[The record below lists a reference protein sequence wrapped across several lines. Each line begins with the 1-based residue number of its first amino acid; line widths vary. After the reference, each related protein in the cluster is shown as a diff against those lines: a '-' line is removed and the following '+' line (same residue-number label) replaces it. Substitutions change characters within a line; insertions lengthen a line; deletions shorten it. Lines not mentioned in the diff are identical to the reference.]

1 MELTEMS
8 VTELSRLLGKKE
20 ISSSELTSAYLE
32 RIHSDGLNTYITVTE
47 EYALSCAAEA
57 DKRLVHGER
66 LHPLDGI
73 PFSVKDNLCT
83 KGMRTTCASKMLE
96 NFTPNYDAT
105 AVARLK
111 DKGAVM
117 LGKVNLDEFAMGIST
132 ETSYFGRVKNPLD
145 RERSAGGSS
154 GGSAAAVAA
163 GECAFSLGTD
173 TGGSIRQPASYCG
186 VVGMSPTY
194 GRVSRFGLVAFASSL
209 DRVGVVTK
217 NISDNALVLS
227 AISGADSNDTTS
239 VDVPAEIM
247 PSEDGAENLTVY
259 IPEEF
264 LSVPSEAAVGK
275 CFGNAAD
282 IYRSLGATVKYVS
295 IPELRYC
302 LDAYSV
308 LSCAEASSNLARFDG
323 IRYGY
328 GSESGA
334 KSIDEVRSE
343 AFGGE
348 VKARV
353 LFGTLVLG
361 ERRDLYEKALCV
373 RQNVTLRLG
382 ELLAGKNSVI
392 LAPATNRTAFRY
404 GDESGNTLNDYSDF
418 FSVSANLAGLPAAA
432 FPFGKGDNGLPI
444 GMQLFGAKFAESTLY
459 GAAKFLERVV
469 AAV

>member
-1 MELTEMS
+1 MELTEVS
-8 VTELSRLLGKKE
+8 VTELSRLLGDKE
-20 ISSSELTSAYLE
+20 ISSSELTAAYLE
-32 RIHSDGLNTYITVTE
+32 KIHSDGLNTYITVTE
-47 EYALSCAAEA
+47 KYALACAAEA
-57 DKRLVHGER
+57 DGRLLRGER

-83 KGMRTTCASKMLE
+83 KGVRTTCASKMLAD
-96 NFTPNYDAT
+96 FTPNYDAT

-111 DKGAVM
+111 EKGAVM

-132 ETSYFGRVKNPLD
+132 ETSYFGKVRNPLD

-209 DRVGVVTK
+209 DRVGIVTRTV
-217 NISDNALVLS
+217 SDNALVLS

-239 VDVPAEIM
+239 VDAPTEIM
-247 PSEDGAENLTVY
+247 PSECGAKNLTVY

-264 LSVPSEAAVGK
+264 LDVPGEAAVGK
-275 CFGNAAD
+275 CLGNAAD
-282 IYRSLGATVKYVS
+282 TYRSLGATVKYISV
-295 IPELRYC
+295 PELKYC

-323 IRYGY
+323 IRYGH
-328 GSESGA
+328 GA
-334 KSIDEVRSE
+334 ADDAKTADEVRSE
-343 AFGGE
+343 AFGDE

-353 LFGTLVLG
+353 LFGTLLLG
-361 ERRDLYEKALCV
+361 ERRDLYEKALNV

-418 FSVSANLAGLPAAA
+418 FSVSANLAGLPAVA
-432 FPFGKGDNGLPI
+432 FPFGSGDNGLPI
-444 GMQLFGAKFAESTLY
+444 GMQVFGAKFAESTLY
-459 GAAKFLERVV
+459 GAAKMLEGAVV
-469 AAV
+469 TV

>member
-1 MELTEMS
+1 MELTEVS

-32 RIHSDGLNTYITVTE
+32 KIHSDGLNTYITVTE
-47 EYALSCAAEA
+47 KYALACAVEA
-57 DKRLVHGER
+57 DVRLLRGER

-83 KGMRTTCASKMLE
+83 KGVRTTCASKMLAD
-96 NFTPNYDAT
+96 FTPNYDAT

-111 DKGAVM
+111 EKGAVM

-132 ETSYFGRVKNPLD
+132 ETSYFGKVRNPLD

-209 DRVGVVTK
+209 DRVGIVTRTV
-217 NISDNALVLS
+217 SDNALVLS

-239 VDVPAEIM
+239 VDAPTEIM
-247 PSEDGAENLTVY
+247 PSEFGAKNLTVY

-264 LSVPSEAAVGK
+264 LDVPGEAAVGK
-275 CFGNAAD
+275 CLGNAAD
-282 IYRSLGATVKYVS
+282 IYRSLGATVKYISV
-295 IPELRYC
+295 PELKYC

-323 IRYGY
+323 IRYGH
-328 GSESGA
+328 GA
-334 KSIDEVRSE
+334 ADDAKTADEVRSE
-343 AFGGE
+343 AFGDE

-353 LFGTLVLG
+353 LFGTLLLG
-361 ERRDLYEKALCV
+361 ERRDLYEKALNV

-418 FSVSANLAGLPAAA
+418 FSVSANLAGLPAVA
-432 FPFGKGDNGLPI
+432 FPFGKGDNRLPI
-444 GMQLFGAKFAESTLY
+444 GMQVFGAKFAESTLY
-459 GAAKFLERVV
+459 GAAKMLEGAVV
-469 AAV
+469 TV